1 MKVAICQ
8 INPTVGSINK
18 NKEKH
23 LIWYEK
29 AKKLGAQLIVFPELS
44 LLGYPPQDLLLRKK
58 FIEEAHK
65 AIIDLSASF
74 DIPTIIGSTFFE
86 KKNLYNSLFLIA
98 NKSIEKIYKKIL
110 LPTYDVFDEA
120 RYFTPGEKP
129 CVTSIKKDNKTYT
142 IGFQI
147 CEDLWD
153 SQYNR
158 DLIREMNDLEV
169 DCIINISA
177 SPYTYNKFQDR
188 VELIKSKVKQYNITY
203 IYCNLVGAQDEIIF
217 DGQSVAINNKN
228 DILKIGKAFE
238 EDLVLFD
245 LNQTNKV
252 KIKSLPKEEELFKA
266 LVLGVRDYFE
276 KSYHQE
282 AIIGLSG
289 GIDSALTAVIAKEAL
304 GCSNVHCVFMP
315 SKYSSDS
322 SLKDSKKL
330 ANNLNIDFQIIPIN
344 DLVFSFE
351 KSLNPF
357 FEGTET
363 GIAEENIQSR
373 IRGNLLMSLSNKFG
387 WLVLSTGN
395 KTEMALG
402 YCTLYGDMNGGL
414 SVISDLSKSEVYAI
428 SKWINV
434 KHKSE
439 VIPNSILTKAP
450 SAELRHNQKDPFDY
464 ELISPMV
471 AKLIEQSKSPT
482 ELIEMGYEE
491 SLISD
496 ISKRLRVNE
505 FKRRQAAPSLRV
517 TSKAFGIGRRVP
529 IINQFDE
536 LH

>member
-1 MKVAICQ
+1 
-8 INPTVGSINK
+8 
-18 NKEKH
+18 
-23 LIWYEK
+23 
-29 AKKLGAQLIVFPELS
+29 
-44 LLGYPPQDLLLRKK
+44 
-58 FIEEAHK
+58 
-65 AIIDLSASF
+65 
-74 DIPTIIGSTFFE
+74 
-86 KKNLYNSLFLIA
+86 
-98 NKSIEKIYKKIL
+98 
-110 LPTYDVFDEA
+110 
-120 RYFTPGEKP
+120 
-129 CVTSIKKDNKTYT
+129 
-142 IGFQI
+142 
-147 CEDLWD
+147 
-153 SQYNR
+153 
-158 DLIREMNDLEV
+158 
-169 DCIINISA
+169 
-177 SPYTYNKFQDR
+177 
-188 VELIKSKVKQYNITY
+188 
-203 IYCNLVGAQDEIIF
+203 
-217 DGQSVAINNKN
+217 
-228 DILKIGKAFE
+228 
-238 EDLVLFD
+238 
-245 LNQTNKV
+245 
-252 KIKSLPKEEELFKA
+252 
-266 LVLGVRDYFE
+266 
-276 KSYHQE
+276 
-282 AIIGLSG
+282 
-289 GIDSALTAVIAKEAL
+289 
-304 GCSNVHCVFMP
+304 MP

-496 ISKRLRVNE
+496 ILFTDFKLSKFSNIPLI
-505 FKRRQAAPSLRV
+505 
-517 TSKAFGIGRRVP
+517 SKLTESSFNLLIS
-529 IINQFDE
+529 ID
-536 LH
+536 